1 MLQFLNGT
9 NVMVIIQ
16 IIAYLMLHSMRI
28 GFRGMV
34 SGPTSEIKGLGP
46 TYMIIFITDPE
57 NDNLKKNII
66 LYVTLDMTG
75 SVCYVNSLFL

>member
-28 GFRGMV
+28 GFRGIV

-46 TYMIIFITDPE
+46 T
-57 NDNLKKNII
+57 
-66 LYVTLDMTG
+66 
-75 SVCYVNSLFL
+75 